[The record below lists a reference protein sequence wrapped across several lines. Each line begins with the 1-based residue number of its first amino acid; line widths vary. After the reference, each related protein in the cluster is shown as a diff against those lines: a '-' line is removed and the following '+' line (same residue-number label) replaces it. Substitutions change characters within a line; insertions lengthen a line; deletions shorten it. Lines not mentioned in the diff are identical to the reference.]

1 MKKAL
6 GAALVLMFVVA
17 GVFSCVESNDPANVE
32 ASAAAVEAEA
42 SAAAAEAA
50 KAAEAAASA
59 AAAAEVEAAERAAV
73 EAAVAAGTVAQQ
85 DTFRRAEEWLDLTS
99 FSRSG
104 LIEQLEREGFPTE
117 DATWAVDLLSVDWNE
132 QAAKDASAVLAKDTL
147 SRSELIDFL
156 IYVGFTQEQAEYGAN
171 RAGR

>member
-50 KAAEAAASA
+50 KAAEVAAS

-73 EAAVAAGTVAQQ
+73 EAAVAAGTASQQ

-104 LIEQLEREGFPTE
+104 LIEQLEREGFATE